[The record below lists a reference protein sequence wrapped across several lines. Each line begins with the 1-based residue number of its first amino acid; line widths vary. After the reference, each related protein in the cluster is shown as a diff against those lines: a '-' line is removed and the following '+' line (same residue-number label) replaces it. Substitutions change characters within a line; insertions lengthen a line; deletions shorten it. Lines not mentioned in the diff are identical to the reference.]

1 MPAAPGRARRGRGR
15 RPAVEVRADILA
27 AAGELLLREGMAA
40 FNIERVAAE
49 AAVSKTT
56 IYKWW
61 PSKGALALDGYFHAV
76 ESTLAFPDT
85 GDIAADLLSQVRAFV
100 HLVTE
105 TPAGRVIAE
114 LIGQSQTD
122 PDLAAAL
129 STHYSRPRRQLAV
142 EAMQRAQSRG
152 QLRHDVDPS
161 VVVDQLWG
169 ACYNRLLVPDMPL
182 DAEFAVNLVRNL
194 MIGLAPAD

>member
-1 MPAAPGRARRGRGR
+1 M
-15 RPAVEVRADILA
+15 RADILA